1 MDKKLTL
8 KMSEQAIDAGKKYAA
23 HHETSLSRLA
33 EAFFTSLETKSPTID
48 PIILALQLHPSR
60 PFPMDRDPQQEYRD
74 YILSKNS

>member
-33 EAFFTSLETKSPTID
+33 EAFFASLETKSPTID
-48 PIILALQLHPSR
+48 PSILALQLHP
-60 PFPMDRDPQQEYRD
+60 
-74 YILSKNS
+74 

>member
-8 KMSEQAIDAGKKYAA
+8 KMSEQAIEAGKKYAA

-33 EAFFTSLETKSPTID
+33 EAFFSSLETKPSTID
-48 PIILALQLHPSR
+48 PSILALQLHPSQ
-60 PFPMDRDPQQEYRD
+60 PFPMDGDPQQEYRD